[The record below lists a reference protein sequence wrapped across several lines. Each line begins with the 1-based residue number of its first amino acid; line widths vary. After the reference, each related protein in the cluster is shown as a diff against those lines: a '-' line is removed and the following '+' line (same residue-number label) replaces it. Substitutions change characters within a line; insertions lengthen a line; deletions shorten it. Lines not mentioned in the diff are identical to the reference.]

1 MSSLTKVSS
10 YKFLLTPFPD
20 FLKEELRRIKER
32 EHPNL
37 DTTVHNFIQSLKV
50 YIVALTK
57 IITRFSEIVIERA
70 EERGILVTVE
80 SQCCHAKRCSTCLG
94 RFPLHYPYFRVTSST
109 TRLIRKK
116 DLRQFLTTLNF
127 TGEEINGLLS
137 AIDARA
143 QLLKLHNTIVRALN
157 HIGVIDLEFEF
168 KE

>member
-1 MSSLTKVSS
+1 
-10 YKFLLTPFPD
+10 
-20 FLKEELRRIKER
+20 
-32 EHPNL
+32 
-37 DTTVHNFIQSLKV
+37 
-50 YIVALTK
+50 
-57 IITRFSEIVIERA
+57 
-70 EERGILVTVE
+70 
-80 SQCCHAKRCSTCLG
+80 
-94 RFPLHYPYFRVTSST
+94 
-109 TRLIRKK
+109 LIRKK